1 MPELPEIAAHAE
13 RLEAGWTGA
22 TLSAVEP
29 LSAVA
34 LKTVDPPVDAGVDAR
49 VAGVGRRGKHLL
61 VRMDTD
67 PPVSYVIHLM
77 QGGRLRTEADSSRRP
92 NSSSRR
98 PNPSSRRPNPSSR
111 RPNPSSSRPNPS
123 SRPRGGLL
131 RWRFEDAEALLLT
144 EAGTER
150 RAGVWVVRG
159 DPAGQ
164 APLAELGPDADT
176 LAGVGLAARLAE
188 ARGRL
193 HTVLRDQRVLAGLGR
208 RLANEICHAA
218 RRSPFQ
224 PVDHLSAD
232 DVADLAAAMHG
243 VLDRELADERAAG
256 EMRRGAD
263 RSTAVHGRTGEPCPA
278 CGDEVR
284 EVRYSDYTIHYCAAC
299 QTGGKVLADNTT
311 SKFLR

>member
-1 MPELPEIAAHAE
+1 MPELPEIVAHAE
-13 RLEAGWTGA
+13 RLTDGWAGA
-22 TLSAVEP
+22 TLTAVEP
-29 LSAVA
+29 LSVTA
-34 LKTVDPPVDAGVDAR
+34 LKTADPPLDAGVDAR

-61 VRMDTD
+61 LRVATE
-67 PPVSYVIHLM
+67 PPIAYVVHLM
-77 QGGRLRTEADSSRRP
+77 QGGRLRPDVKLSR
-92 NSSSRR
+92 
-98 PNPSSRRPNPSSR
+98 
-111 RPNPSSSRPNPS
+111 
-123 SRPRGGLL
+123 RPRGGLV

-159 DPAGQ
+159 DPEAH
-164 APLAELGPDADT
+164 APLAELGPDADA
-176 LAGVGLAARLAE
+176 LDADALAARLAGT
-188 ARGRL
+188 RGRL

-218 RRSPFQ
+218 GRSPFQ
-224 PVDHLSAD
+224 PVDRLTPD

-243 VLDRELADERAAG
+243 ALDRELGDERAAG

-263 RSTAVHGRTGEPCPA
+263 RTTAVHGRTGEPCPQ
-278 CGDEVR
+278 CGDEIR
-284 EVRYSDYTIHYCAAC
+284 EVRYAAYTVHYCAAC

>member
-13 RLEAGWTGA
+13 RLDAGWTGA
-22 TLSAVEP
+22 TLTKVEP
-29 LSAVA
+29 LSAAA
-34 LKTVDPPVDAGVDAR
+34 LKTVDPPADAGVGWPI
-49 VAGVGRRGKHLL
+49 AGVGRRGKHLL
-61 VRMDTD
+61 LRVGTE
-67 PPVSYVIHLM
+67 PPITYVVHLM
-77 QGGRLRTEADSSRRP
+77 QGGRLRADANSSRRP
-92 NSSSRR
+92 LSA
-98 PNPSSRRPNPSSR
+98 
-111 RPNPSSSRPNPS
+111 
-123 SRPRGGLL
+123 RPRGGLW

-159 DPAGQ
+159 APEAQ
-164 APLAELGPDADT
+164 APLDDLGPDADT
-176 LAGVGLAARLAE
+176 LDAAALADRLAG

-224 PVDHLSAD
+224 PADHLTAD
-232 DVADLAAAMHG
+232 EVAHVAAAMHG
-243 VLDRELADERAAG
+243 VLDRELAEERAAG
-256 EMRRGAD
+256 DMRRGVD
-263 RSTAVHGRTGEPCPA
+263 RTTAVHGRTGEPCPQ
-278 CGDEVR
+278 CGDDVR